1 MIILVTAVTFT
12 DVLLEFQEN
21 ELGVLY
27 LGAGVAIFIGALTV
41 YLRFG
46 SSRNRD

>member
-12 DVLLEFQEN
+12 DAVLEFQH
-21 ELGVLY
+21 ELDALY
-27 LGAGVAIFIGALTV
+27 LGAWVAVFIVALTV

-46 SSRNRD
+46 SSRNHD